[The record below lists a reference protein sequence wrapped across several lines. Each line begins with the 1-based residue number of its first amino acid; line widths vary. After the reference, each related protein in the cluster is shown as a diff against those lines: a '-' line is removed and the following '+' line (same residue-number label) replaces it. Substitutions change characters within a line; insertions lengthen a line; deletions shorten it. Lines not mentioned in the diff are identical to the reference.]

1 MKKKTMMEI
10 KALINHKNPA
20 TQKIWRRGVSN
31 ELRRLMK
38 GGGGIKGTNTMH
50 QILKSKMPKDKKAC
64 FSRWVAD
71 IRLQKEEIHRVC
83 MTAAGNFLEGT
94 YMGKT
99 STETAD
105 IETVKIH
112 TNHIISSPGAKCC
125 ALDIHN
131 MYLNTVLPTP
141 EYMRIH
147 ISMIPQ

>member
-1 MKKKTMMEI
+1 
-10 KALINHKNPA
+10 
-20 TQKIWRRGVSN
+20 
-31 ELRRLMK
+31 
-38 GGGGIKGTNTMH
+38 
-50 QILKSKMPKDKKAC
+50 
-64 FSRWVAD
+64 
-71 IRLQKEEIHRVC
+71 
-83 MTAAGNFLEGT
+83 MTAAGNFLVGT
-94 YMGKT
+94 YTGKT

-147 ISMIPQ
+147 VSMIPGNIGTE